1 MAAKDNLSNELF
13 FQAHRGLRLQGKE
26 TVDKGELGMHWSAS
40 RDKADEF
47 ATKHIHWPGWE
58 RGETYHAEIPV
69 SAVET
74 DFTRLRDRGFANFGN
89 KDPFGE
95 KEVPVKEGAK
105 IRITGVTKHRRV
117 YNVKGD
123 INQGTQLK
131 SRTRKFRQPREMQA

>member
-1 MAAKDNLSNELF
+1 MLSNELF
-13 FQAHRGLRLQGKE
+13 FSVHRGLRLQGSEK
-26 TVDKGELGMHWSAS
+26 VDKGELGMHWSAD

-58 RGETYHAEIPV
+58 RGETYHAQVPV

-74 DFTRLRDRGFANFGN
+74 NYTRLRDRGFANFSHT
-89 KDPFGE
+89 DPFGE

-105 IRITGVTKHRRV
+105 VQVTGVTKHRRV
-117 YNVKGD
+117 YNVKDD

-131 SRTRKFRQPREMQA
+131 SRTRKYNPPREMQA